1 MHFIGSIG
9 SQILFFCSSRRR
21 HTICALVTGVQ
32 TCALPIWPPNT
43 GEVLPPAELA
53 RRIGRQLPGFT
64 LHSISYE
71 TNQEEGPHGHIQG
84 SDPRYGLRGPT
95 YGLGEIDTVTGDI
108 IESDYLPGV
117 QGGWYATVTSFFALH
132 FGNFGGAAVRW

>member
-1 MHFIGSIG
+1 MARTSVVFAFHDQFYDAQDAVQRIGAE
-9 SQILFFCSSRRR
+9 QVAEREQ
-21 HTICALVTGVQ
+21 VQ
-32 TCALPIWPPNT
+32 GPPNS

-71 TNQEEGPHGHIQG
+71 TNQEVGPHGHIQG

-95 YGLGEIDTVTGDI
+95 YGLGEIDTVTGEI
-108 IESDYLPGV
+108 IESDYMPGV
-117 QGGWYATVTSFFALH
+117 QGGWYAANRQSTRLNSSH
-132 FGNFGGAAVRW
+132 